1 MLDKITALVPMKG
14 ISERVKNKNVRSFC
28 GSPLMCVI
36 LKTLTSIDI
45 INKIVV
51 NTDSEEIKDI
61 ASKYNKVIIHDR
73 PKEICGNH
81 IPMNKIIEY
90 DLSILDGEHFMQTHS
105 TNPLLLGKSIIDAHS
120 KYFEYIDIFDSLFS
134 VTECKQRYYDVN
146 QNPINHDPLVLLN
159 TQNLTPIYEE
169 NSCFYFFSKK
179 SFRIHKNRIGSHP
192 QLYVLSKI
200 ESYDIDTE
208 EDFLIA
214 EKVFLEKNKG

>member
-120 KYFEYIDIFDSLFS
+120 K
-134 VTECKQRYYDVN
+134 
-146 QNPINHDPLVLLN
+146 
-159 TQNLTPIYEE
+159 
-169 NSCFYFFSKK
+169 
-179 SFRIHKNRIGSHP
+179 
-192 QLYVLSKI
+192 
-200 ESYDIDTE
+200 
-208 EDFLIA
+208 
-214 EKVFLEKNKG
+214 